1 MSAPLEGLKVVEL
14 ARILA
19 GPWIGQTLADLGA
32 DVIKVE
38 APEGDDTRKWG
49 PPFVQGADGTRL
61 DAAYFHACNRGKR
74 SVIADYRQP
83 DDLAFVHALIADA
96 DVVIEN
102 FKTGGLE
109 KYGLDYASL
118 SSRHPRLVYCSV
130 TGFGQDGPYAERA
143 GYDAMIQGMGGIMSL
158 TGDPAGE
165 PQKIGVA
172 FADIFT
178 GVYGVIA
185 VQAALAQRER
195 TGRGQHVDM
204 ALLDVM
210 VGVLANQAMNYLVS
224 GNTPTRYG
232 NAHPNIVPYQVFA
245 VADGHIMLAV
255 GNDGQY
261 QRLCEILGASELAS
275 EPRYATNEGRVIH
288 RAALVPAL
296 GDYIGRWPRDAL
308 LGRLATAAVPAGP
321 INTVAD
327 VFADPQVQHRGMQL
341 ALDAPYVQGGVM
353 PGVRT
358 PIVLSDA
365 QLATGRPAPLLGEH
379 TAEVRRAYGFEST
392 ESMKGQS

>member
-130 TGFGQDGPYAERA
+130 TGFGQDGPYAE
-143 GYDAMIQGMGGIMSL
+143 
-158 TGDPAGE
+158 
-165 PQKIGVA
+165 K
-172 FADIFT
+172 
-178 GVYGVIA
+178 
-185 VQAALAQRER
+185 
-195 TGRGQHVDM
+195 
-204 ALLDVM
+204 
-210 VGVLANQAMNYLVS
+210 N
-224 GNTPTRYG
+224 
-232 NAHPNIVPYQVFA
+232 
-245 VADGHIMLAV
+245 
-255 GNDGQY
+255 
-261 QRLCEILGASELAS
+261 
-275 EPRYATNEGRVIH
+275 
-288 RAALVPAL
+288 
-296 GDYIGRWPRDAL
+296 
-308 LGRLATAAVPAGP
+308 
-321 INTVAD
+321 
-327 VFADPQVQHRGMQL
+327 
-341 ALDAPYVQGGVM
+341 
-353 PGVRT
+353 
-358 PIVLSDA
+358 
-365 QLATGRPAPLLGEH
+365 
-379 TAEVRRAYGFEST
+379 
-392 ESMKGQS
+392 